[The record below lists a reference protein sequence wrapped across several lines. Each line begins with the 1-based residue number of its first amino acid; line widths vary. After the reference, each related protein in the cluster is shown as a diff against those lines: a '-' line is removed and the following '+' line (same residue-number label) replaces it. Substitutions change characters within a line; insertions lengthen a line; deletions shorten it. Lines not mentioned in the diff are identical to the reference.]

1 MSRAIKR
8 TYKSNPREPPI
19 ANEEEEPTPD
29 DLLIEA
35 YLNSSPPLHA
45 RRTLDQFFYH
55 GIDTSD
61 RDQDQVVYRYCRR
74 RNLKPHVFMVDQL
87 WVWILGKGS
96 MLSCSVFC
104 LLGDFANTRWLWHRI
119 DCDVFPSTV
128 ESATLRSTESAR
140 WHH

>member
-1 MSRAIKR
+1 MLIDAEMPFLHYESDESRKKMSRAIKR
-8 TYKSNPREPPI
+8 TYKSNPNDPPMI
-19 ANEEEEPTPD
+19 NEEEPTPD

-96 MLSCSVFC
+96 
-104 LLGDFANTRWLWHRI
+104 I
-119 DCDVFPSTV
+119 
-128 ESATLRSTESAR
+128 
-140 WHH
+140 